1 MLLQLLQV
9 SLGSLLLLD
18 LLVQLLYLV
27 SECVQFL
34 FKFLQLL
41 LLLLEVEYHASYL
54 IFLFL
59 KLILYFLCFKLAL
72 TSFSL

>member
-1 MLLQLLQV
+1 M
-9 SLGSLLLLD
+9 SLGSLLLFD
-18 LLVQLLYLV
+18 LLVQLLNLV

-59 KLILYFLCFKLAL
+59 KLILYLLCFKLAL